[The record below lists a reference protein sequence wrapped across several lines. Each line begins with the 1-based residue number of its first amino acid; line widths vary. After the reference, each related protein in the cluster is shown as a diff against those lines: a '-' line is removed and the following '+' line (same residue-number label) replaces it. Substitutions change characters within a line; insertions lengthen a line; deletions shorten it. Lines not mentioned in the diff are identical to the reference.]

1 MEKPKIFKDETKLF
15 PEYIPKKTPH
25 REMEVNK
32 LKSLFDV
39 VLQNPAEAS
48 QQVFILGPVGS
59 GKTLVSKKF
68 LQYIDEQYQTN
79 AIRIKTY
86 YTNCRVNKVFSSIL
100 NNILATIGH
109 SFPNR
114 GFSVDE
120 IVQYFLSVSLEENVH
135 IISVFDE
142 FDALVAHEGVEPLY
156 IITRIREMAK
166 DRQILSS
173 IIISKTFSYLDK
185 ADRGILSSIQ
195 KNIIKLEAYSETQ
208 LNDIL
213 FDRILMAFNEG
224 TVGNET
230 TELIAKIA
238 SRYGDARYAIELLH
252 LAGRIADFRGEDR
265 VRPDHVREA
274 KLQLPPQIRKEE
286 IGYLDDHE
294 KILLLSLSKLLKEN
308 LGERVTLKELQQEY
322 NMSCEEYNK
331 TPLKYT
337 QLWIRIKDLVQRD
350 LISAEV
356 SSRGHRGKT
365 TFISL
370 LNVPAEQIYNE
381 TKERL
386 KNG

>member
-1 MEKPKIFKDETKLF
+1 MEKSKIFKDEPKLF
-15 PEYIPKKTPH
+15 PEYLPKRIPH
-25 REMEVNK
+25 REVEVGK
-32 LKSLFDV
+32 LKSFFHV
-39 VLQNPAEAS
+39 VLQNPGETS

-68 LQYIDEQYQTN
+68 LQYIDEQYQTGN
-79 AIRIKTY
+79 IRIKTY

-100 NNILATIGH
+100 NNILASIGH

-120 IVQYFLSVSLEENVH
+120 IVQYFLSKSLEENVH

-142 FDALVAHEGVEPLY
+142 FDALITHEGVEPLY
-156 IITRIREMAK
+156 IITRMREMAK
-166 DRQILSS
+166 DRQTFSS
-173 IIISKTFSYLDK
+173 IIISKSFSYLDK
-185 ADRGILSSIQ
+185 ADQGILSSIQ
-195 KNIIKLEAYSETQ
+195 KNIIKLEAYNEIQ

-213 FDRILMAFNEG
+213 FDRIILAFNEG
-224 TVGNET
+224 TVENET
-230 TELIAKIA
+230 TELVSKIA

-252 LAGRIADFRGEDR
+252 LAGRIADFRGEDK
-265 VRPDHVREA
+265 VRPEHVREA

-286 IGYLDDHE
+286 IGYLDEHE

-308 LGERVTLKELQQEY
+308 LGEKVTLKDLQQEY
-322 NMSCEEYNK
+322 SMACEEYDK

-337 QLWIRIKDLVQRD
+337 QLWLRIKNLAQRD

-356 SSRGHRGKT
+356 TSKGRRGKT

-370 LNVPAEQIYNE
+370 LNVPADQMYKE

-386 KNG
+386 ENG